1 MTQANFDCLIV
12 PAPQHDETLVEARML
27 DVVSSTKSS
36 RPTAK
41 STRNDDDDVSMRR
54 YSDYCL
60 KRFMAS
66 FAKLGTFLRRRPRAV
81 TQMQADTSHALASA
95 LEPLSP
101 RSSSY

>member
-1 MTQANFDCLIV
+1 MTQANFDSLV
-12 PAPQHDETLVEARML
+12 ESAPPHDETLVEARML
-27 DVVSSTKSS
+27 NVISTTKSS
-36 RPTAK
+36 QPTAK
-41 STRNDDDDVSMRR
+41 STSNDDDDVSMRR
-54 YSDYCL
+54 HSDYCL

-66 FAKLGTFLRRRPRAV
+66 FDKLGTFLQRRPRAV